1 MKKVLVFACACF
13 ITASLLAK
21 DINVSEKALK
31 AFETTFT
38 DAQNVVWTN
47 TDNVYN
53 VKFTQDGAAT
63 SVNYDEQGNF
73 ISSRRYYQNA
83 KLPID
88 IQCKLQRQF
97 SGKTVYGVTEIAVA
111 DNVYYFIKLEDA
123 TSWTSL
129 RINNAREIEVLD
141 KLKKQ

>member
-13 ITASLLAK
+13 ITASLFAK

>member
-1 MKKVLVFACACF
+1 MKKIFVFAGALF
-13 ITASLLAK
+13 ITASIFAK

-31 AFETTFT
+31 AFETTF
-38 DAQNVVWTN
+38 AGARNVVWTN
-47 TDNVYN
+47 NDNVYN
-53 VKFTQDGAAT
+53 VTFTQDEVAT
-63 SVNYDEQGNF
+63 SVNYDAQGNF
-73 ISSRRYYQNA
+73 LSSRRYYQNT

-88 IQCKLQRQF
+88 IQCKLQKQF

-111 DNVYYFIKLEDA
+111 DNVYYFIKMEDA

-129 RINNAREIEVLD
+129 RINNAREIEVLE

>member
-1 MKKVLVFACACF
+1 MKKALLFACALF
-13 ITASLLAK
+13 ITASIFAN

-47 TDNVYN
+47 IDNVYTA
-53 VKFTQDGAAT
+53 KFTQDGVAT

-88 IQCKLQRQF
+88 IQCKLQKQF
-97 SGKTVYGVTEIAVA
+97 SGKTVYGVTEIALA
-111 DNVYYFIKLEDA
+111 DNVYYFVKLEDA

-129 RINNAREIEVLD
+129 KINGAREIEVLD
-141 KLKKQ
+141 KLRKL

>member
-1 MKKVLVFACACF
+1 MKKVLVFACTLF
-13 ITASLLAK
+13 ITASVFAK
-21 DINVSEKALK
+21 DVNVSEKTLK

-38 DAQNVVWTN
+38 GARNVVWTN
-47 TDNVYN
+47 NGNVYN
-53 VKFTQDGAAT
+53 VTFTQDEIAT

-73 ISSRRYYQNA
+73 LSLRRYYQNA

-88 IQCKLQRQF
+88 IQCKLQKQF

-111 DNVYYFIKLEDA
+111 DNVYYFIKMEDA

-129 RINNAREIEVLD
+129 RINNAREIEVLE

>member
-1 MKKVLVFACACF
+1 MKKVLVFACALF
-13 ITASLLAK
+13 TTASIFAK

-47 TDNVYN
+47 IDNVYT
-53 VKFTQDGAAT
+53 VKFTQDGAVT
-63 SVNYDEQGNF
+63 SVNYDAQGNF

-88 IQCKLQRQF
+88 IQCKLQKQF
-97 SGKTVYGVTEIAVA
+97 SGKTVYGVTEIAIA
-111 DNVYYFIKLEDA
+111 DNVYYFVKMEDA

-129 RINNAREIEVLD
+129 KIDNAREIEVLE
-141 KLKKQ
+141 KLRKQ

>member
-1 MKKVLVFACACF
+1 MKKVLVFACTLF
-13 ITASLLAK
+13 ITASVFAK
-21 DINVSEKALK
+21 DVNVSEKALK

-38 DAQNVVWTN
+38 GARNVVWTSN
-47 TDNVYN
+47 DNVYN
-53 VKFTQDGAAT
+53 VTFTQDEVAT
-63 SVNYDEQGNF
+63 SVNYDGQGNF
-73 ISSRRYYQNA
+73 LSSRRYYRNA

-88 IQCKLQRQF
+88 IQCKLQKQF

-111 DNVYYFIKLEDA
+111 DNVYYFIKMEDA

-129 RINNAREIEVLD
+129 RINNAREIEVLE